1 MDRKSDGMPDIYI
14 IAGFLGVGKTTLIE
28 GLIDSTDQPLLLIE
42 NEVGDRSI
50 DGDYLVKAG
59 QVRVENLLSGCICC
73 SLYQDFNQAI
83 QENQDSEIIL
93 IEPTGVAELSRIKAS
108 LKEFGQVYAITLV
121 DSDDLLECEDVFGSF
136 YVDQIQAADTL
147 ILNERVQ
154 SSSEEAK
161 MKLEK
166 MNPHARLYHLNL
178 SQVTLSLQNLHF
190 QNSMVIKKLEKETAN
205 LTMET
210 VTINQGE
217 FHDLVDLQAAVHS
230 SLIKSRVHRVKG
242 YAKMNNLYY
251 KIDYAAGEWHA
262 QPVDPVDHLG
272 LVVIWG

>member
-1 MDRKSDGMPDIYI
+1 MPDIYI

-50 DGDYLVKAG
+50 DGDYLAKAG

-73 SLYQDFNQAI
+73 NLYQDFNQVI
-83 QENQDSEIIL
+83 QKNQESEIIL

-147 ILNERVQ
+147 ILNERDQ
-154 SSSEEAK
+154 SSREEAK
-161 MKLEK
+161 RKLEK
-166 MNPHARLYHLNL
+166 MNPHARCYYLNL
-178 SQVTLSLQNLHF
+178 SQVTLSLQNLRF
-190 QNSMVIKKLEKETAN
+190 QNSVVRDNLEEEPEKIA
-205 LTMET
+205 MET
-210 VTINQGE
+210 ITINQTK
-217 FHDLVDLQAAVHS
+217 FHDMADLQAAVHS
-230 SLIKSRVHRVKG
+230 SLIKNRVHRVKG
-242 YAKMNNLYY
+242 YAMMDHLYY
-251 KIDYAAGEWHA
+251 KIDYAAGEWHV
-262 QPVDPVDHLG
+262 QPVEPVDDLG